1 MTERI
6 NVFHDLIWASSPTHA
21 APMKGEAQEG
31 HNKHLP
37 GPALSFRF
45 CVGCKRLLHPWE
57 LFADGW
63 RDTTMWCHACL
74 RNAHMAGYYAADG
87 TAEYHEPRPEDCR

>member
-1 MTERI
+1 MTPW
-6 NVFHDLIWASSPTHA
+6 LKMLYPTSSPTHA

-31 HNKHLP
+31 THSP

-74 RNAHMAGYYAADG
+74 RDAHMAGYYAAEETISG
-87 TAEYHEPRPEDCR
+87 REDTEEIQ